1 MARDAQERLKG
12 AATNAASGR
21 LPLKGL
27 RSNRQKLPAPWWK
40 VFGPGIVSGASD
52 NDPTTV
58 ASLAVIGSTTVYGL
72 SWLVLLIIPMLAVVQ
87 AISAQ
92 VGMVMNTGLE
102 NAVRRH
108 YGKFWALLALASV
121 LIVNLMT
128 LAADLEGGGAALSML
143 IHIDY
148 RWFVVPLGVGS
159 GLMLIFGNYK
169 KIQRVLIYLPLV
181 FLSYVAAAFLA
192 RPQWRDVLR
201 HSLIPQ
207 FSFTGPMVA
216 GAIALLGTTL
226 TAYSYVW
233 ETIEMSE
240 EATPVSQLGLVQ
252 VDSTLGTIIAG
263 ASFWFILIA
272 TGATLGVHHKFV
284 QTAEDAANALTP
296 FAGHWASLL
305 FGIGLLASAL
315 IAIPVLSATS
325 AYVVSEMFGWGRG
338 IDKKLW
344 RAKKFYV
351 TLIAVLV
358 VGSGIALAGVPPIKL
373 LFYSSIVGGLAT
385 PITLTMMMLIAG
397 NRGVMKR
404 KPLNPLLLGSGWV
417 VTFVV
422 TCAATIFLFQTLTG
436 KN

>member
-1 MARDAQERLKG
+1 MTRDARERLKG
-12 AATNAASGR
+12 APTSGASAR
-21 LPLKGL
+21 LPPKGL
-27 RSNRQKLPAPWWK
+27 RSNSKRLPTPWWK
-40 VFGPGIVSGASD
+40 VLGPGIVSGASD

-92 VGMVMNTGLE
+92 VGVVMNVGLE

-108 YGKFWALLALASV
+108 YGKYWALLALASV

-143 IHIDY
+143 VHLDY

-159 GLMLIFGNYK
+159 GFMLIFGNYK

-201 HSLIPQ
+201 NSLIPQ

-240 EATPVSQLGLVQ
+240 ETTPVSQLGLVQ

-272 TGATLGVHHKFV
+272 TGATLGVHHKVV

-296 FAGHWASLL
+296 FAGRWASLL

-325 AYVVSEMFGWGRG
+325 AYVVSEMFGWGGG

-344 RAKKFYV
+344 RAKRDF
-351 TLIAVLV
+351 I
-358 VGSGIALAGVPPIKL
+358 
-373 LFYSSIVGGLAT
+373 
-385 PITLTMMMLIAG
+385 
-397 NRGVMKR
+397 
-404 KPLNPLLLGSGWV
+404 
-417 VTFVV
+417 
-422 TCAATIFLFQTLTG
+422 
-436 KN
+436 

>member
-1 MARDAQERLKG
+1 MATDARERLKG
-12 AATNAASGR
+12 ATTKAASSG

-27 RSNRQKLPAPWWK
+27 RSNSHKPPAPWWK

-102 NAVRRH
+102 NAVRKH
-108 YGKFWALLALASV
+108 YGKFWALLALVSV

-148 RWFVVPLGVGS
+148 HLFVVPLGVGS
-159 GLMLIFGNYK
+159 GFMLIFGNYK

-192 RPQWRDVLR
+192 RPQWRDVFR
-201 HSLIPQ
+201 NSLIPQ

-252 VDSTLGTIIAG
+252 VDSTLGTVIAG

-272 TGATLGVHHKFV
+272 TGATLGVHHKVV

-315 IAIPVLSATS
+315 IAIPVLSAPS
-325 AYVVSEMFGWGRG
+325 AYVVSEMFGWRRG

-344 RAKKFYV
+344 RAKKFYM

-373 LFYSSIVGGLAT
+373 LFFSSIVGGLAT
-385 PITLTMMMLIAG
+385 PITLTMRLLIAG
-397 NRGVMKR
+397 NPDAMKR
-404 KPLNPLLLGSGWV
+404 KPLNPILVGAGWV

-422 TCAATIFLFQTLTG
+422 TSAVTIFLFQTLTG